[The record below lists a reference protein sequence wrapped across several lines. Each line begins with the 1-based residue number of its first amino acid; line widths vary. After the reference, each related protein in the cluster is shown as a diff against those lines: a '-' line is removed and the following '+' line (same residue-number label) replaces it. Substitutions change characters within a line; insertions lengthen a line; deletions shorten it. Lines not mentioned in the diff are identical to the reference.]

1 MKVRVLSNA
10 WYDADAFTIG
20 EVYSARI
27 ADNGR
32 NYMVEDNDG
41 LWLCMYPHELQFICP
56 GVAVSNQK

>member
-27 ADNGR
+27 ADDGR

-41 LWLCMYPHELQFICP
+41 QWLCMFPRELRFVCP
-56 GVAVSNQK
+56 GVAVPATK